1 MASIN
6 VNDITKFFKD
16 LPQIAATQPD
26 TVNYLVSQMGIGSNP
41 DKIDPELLRYGNA
54 AQNGSLPNG
63 PSVNMLP
70 PSQANK
76 QNLDRGFN
84 QYGIDIMN
92 DIDYLENTDP
102 AKMAQILEAI
112 EEKDPG
118 GVSGLKDL
126 NVSLVNSYSTAMNID
141 PNAVIDEINKE
152 RNMYDSGADLL
163 GGTGFEGIQSDP
175 LKKAEY
181 MKERASTPP
190 KPMIVR
196 DGVKVEDK
204 SVSGQDLKSSLEE
217 SKKIFNAVDESQQNT
232 INESNIRQDVDL
244 ENLSPEEKQAYMQ
257 QYLAGYEHEI
267 MNLMPED
274 QYMAVATRA
283 LGIGAM
289 DRPGVRQRVSGT
301 FSSLMGRYV
310 LQVLMSPDLPMETFL
325 QQGVI
330 QPFWKFADEGFQKT
344 EAEYYNQDLVDNSWG
359 RLVDSSRNIYS
370 DEAMSDKDQRMA
382 WYQTISRDRD
392 LQEHAARAK
401 AGIRGIGIYGGLR
414 EQYFQRLLR
423 QYDYQMT
430 FASPGEQ
437 VGLAAWLSQIKGS
450 PWEIKG
456 DPTQGDLGVQT
467 QTTKSVTPDTSVT
480 EKKVIDPSSVTD
492 KTVLLQQGGD
502 DGQTVTVDKDKD
514 TTGDRDKGTVQEYYQ
529 KRQALDNKMDEID
542 QMSLGMMSSG
552 MNIVSPNQGSQF
564 APMADMLTRRN
575 LTPGSVQGQVFRT
588 VEQQRQ
594 NLLGAGLPAP
604 TIPVTMPQGMGFI
617 PTVIGHPDDT
627 NVPPRP
633 PLPDWQGMLG

>member
-6 VNDITKFFKD
+6 VNDITKFFGN

-26 TVNYLVSQMGIGSNP
+26 TVNYLVSQMGFGSNP

-63 PSVNMLP
+63 PSANMFP
-70 PSQANK
+70 PSLVNK

-92 DIDYLENTDP
+92 EIEYLENTDP
-102 AKMAQILEAI
+102 AKMAQILEELRI
-112 EEKDPG
+112 KDPG
-118 GVSGLKDL
+118 SFLGLKDT
-126 NVSLVNSYSTAMNID
+126 NDDLVNSYANAMNID
-141 PNAVIDEINKE
+141 PNAVIDEINRE

-175 LKKAEY
+175 S
-181 MKERASTPP
+181 KEASYLGSLGSGKRNEEIDIDIENINT
-190 KPMIVR
+190 
-196 DGVKVEDK
+196 VEDTQK
-204 SVSGQDLKSSLEE
+204 G
-217 SKKIFNAVDESQQNT
+217 T

-325 QQGVI
+325 QQGAI

-382 WYQTISRDRD
+382 WYQTIARDRD

-467 QTTKSVTPDTSVT
+467 QDPKKITPDTSVT

-492 KTVLLQQGGD
+492 KTVSLQQGGD
-502 DGQTVTVDKDKD
+502 DGQTVTVDR
-514 TTGDRDKGTVQEYYQ
+514 GKGTVQEYYQ
-529 KRQALDNKMDEID
+529 KRQALDNKMDEIG

-552 MNIVSPNQGSQF
+552 MDIVSPNQGSQF

-588 VEQQRQ
+588 VEQNRRD
-594 NLLGAGLPAP
+594 LLGADLPVP
-604 TIPVTMPQGMGFI
+604 TIPVTMPQGMEFI